1 MLTALDIYQQE
12 FKRSFRGYD
21 PDEVESFLEL
31 VAASFE
37 QMTRENS
44 MLKNRIAALE
54 EKIEEYRKKEESLR
68 ETLLSVQKFEESAK
82 TAAQRESEI
91 IINQAK
97 LEAQRIIHEAEEKA
111 NRIRE
116 EINRLKNLKERFI
129 AEYRALL
136 QTHYELLM
144 EMERRRKDEE
154 ELDETTLMEHP
165 DDEGDRGENTEKM
178 GGNRDT

>member
-44 MLKNRIAALE
+44 MLKNRVAALE

-91 IINQAK
+91 IINRAK
-97 LEAQRIIHEAEEKA
+97 LEAQKIIHEAEEKA

-154 ELDETTLMEHP
+154 LDETTFMEHL
-165 DDEGDRGENTEKM
+165 DDEGEGKENSEKV
-178 GGNRDT
+178 GGDRDT

>member
-12 FKRSFRGYD
+12 FKRVFRGYD

-54 EKIEEYRKKEESLR
+54 EKVEEYRKKEESLR
-68 ETLLSVQKFEESAK
+68 ETLLSVQKFEESTK
-82 TAAQRESEI
+82 TAAQRESELI
-91 IINQAK
+91 IKQAE
-97 LEAQRIIHEAEEKA
+97 LEAERIIREAEEKA
-111 NRIRE
+111 NTIRE

-154 ELDETTLMEHP
+154 GLDETTVVEHVS
-165 DDEGDRGENTEKM
+165 DEKNGE
-178 GGNRDT
+178 